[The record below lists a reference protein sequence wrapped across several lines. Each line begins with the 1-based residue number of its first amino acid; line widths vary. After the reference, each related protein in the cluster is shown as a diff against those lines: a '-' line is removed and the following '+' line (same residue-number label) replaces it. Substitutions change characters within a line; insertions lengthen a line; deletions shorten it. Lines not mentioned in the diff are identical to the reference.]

1 MKNRKPNAEWQ
12 NGLQHLLA
20 VIDLCQDYTKSLG
33 PRSSEISGIWSASLF
48 LRSVVA
54 MNAVL
59 VLIKFGLND
68 DAAII
73 IRTIFEIELQ
83 LGAIKEQP
91 ELATQLVQRTEAFRC
106 GRLKAFINAITE
118 GREMPEGITKEAMTE
133 RRDQIRAAIKNGP
146 LEKKRTLRYE
156 YQTVYSLLSD
166 IAHVSPMGLAHYLQD
181 DDTTGKLRVNPNGS
195 LLAPEYLMALAA
207 TTQLHILDLVASIL
221 KDDAPPKTEELR
233 KQNGAIIQ
241 RTKAEK

>member
-1 MKNRKPNAEWQ
+1 
-12 NGLQHLLA
+12 
-20 VIDLCQDYTKSLG
+20 
-33 PRSSEISGIWSASLF
+33 
-48 LRSVVA
+48 

-68 DAAII
+68 EAAII

-133 RRDQIRAAIKNGP
+133 RRDQIVGGRIK
-146 LEKKRTLRYE
+146 TS
-156 YQTVYSLLSD
+156 Q
-166 IAHVSPMGLAHYLQD
+166 
-181 DDTTGKLRVNPNGS
+181 
-195 LLAPEYLMALAA
+195 
-207 TTQLHILDLVASIL
+207 
-221 KDDAPPKTEELR
+221 
-233 KQNGAIIQ
+233 
-241 RTKAEK
+241 